1 MKKTR
6 TQRNKGITLIEA
18 LISTTLF
25 SAVMLI
31 SIGALLMVNDSNRKS
46 GITRT
51 VMDNLNLAME
61 SMARNLRI
69 GYDYHCDG
77 LNPVN
82 PTVPANCP
90 SGNISIAFEGYK
102 GNSGNNADQII
113 YRLNNGQIERSID
126 GGGTYVIL
134 TSPELSV
141 DNLLFYVTG
150 ALPGDGAQPRV
161 VIVLSG
167 SAVFKGAIKTDFK
180 VQTTIS
186 QRRIDS

>member
-1 MKKTR
+1 MTKKTSAQKNR
-6 TQRNKGITLIEA
+6 GITLIEA

-25 SAVMLI
+25 SVVMLI
-31 SIGALLMVNDSNRKS
+31 SIGALISVSDSNRKS
-46 GITRT
+46 EITRT

-61 SMARNLRI
+61 SMARNLRV
-69 GYDYHCDG
+69 GYDYHCNVDFT
-77 LNPVN
+77 PV
-82 PTVPANCP
+82 TSP
-90 SGNISIAFEGYK
+90 SDCISGASSIAFEGYK
-102 GNSGNNADQII
+102 GTGSSADQII

-126 GGGTYVIL
+126 GGGIYIPL
-134 TSPELSV
+134 TSPELSI

-167 SAVFKGAIKTDFK
+167 SATFKGAIKTEFK
-180 VQTTIS
+180 LQTTIS